1 MILHPER
8 KDKRTTVVIC
18 TALYIPAFTF
28 IFVNLRAELGSSFVH
43 TFAGIYR
50 INFSLLYST
59 LPKTQFGT
67 LSYAFTSVFANLHGG
82 SFVHNFAS
90 TCQWTCR
97 CSILQKASVI
107 SFILKMSANITVI
120 QKGKK
125 QGEDALVI
133 LYSFVSAFTF
143 LFVNLHGKLGGSF
156 DHNFACIYQ
165 INFFLLYFTLP
176 KPNLAQ

>member
-8 KDKRTTVVIC
+8 KDKRTTVVIY

-28 IFVNLRAELGSSFVH
+28 IFVNLRAELGNSFVH

-50 INFSLLYST
+50 INFSLLF
-59 LPKTQFGT
+59 LPCQK
-67 LSYAFTSVFANLHGG
+67 LSLAHSPMLLLLFLPISMVVALSIILLVLANEL
-82 SFVHNFAS
+82 
-90 TCQWTCR
+90 CR

-125 QGEDALVI
+125 QG
-133 LYSFVSAFTF
+133 
-143 LFVNLHGKLGGSF
+143 
-156 DHNFACIYQ
+156 
-165 INFFLLYFTLP
+165 P
-176 KPNLAQ
+176 P